1 MFSAFVIAFAMYSKI
16 PMPRLEWTEK
26 NMRYAMCF
34 FPWIGAVIGL
44 LEVGFW
50 HLCGLLELGGWFRA
64 VGLTLIPVAVTGGI
78 HLDGFLDT
86 VDARSSHAER
96 ERKLEILKDSHT
108 GAFAIL
114 GGIVYFLLSTAGW
127 SELREGQLGAAAAV
141 FFLSRAYSGLAV
153 VSFRQARKKGM
164 LATFAEQAHRRRVR
178 WVMLASIL
186 ACSAFLVWLSPL
198 YGGLAALTALG
209 VFGYYRYFS
218 YREFGGVT
226 GDLAGYFVQ
235 VCELTVLLA
244 LVLAERVAA
253 LL

>member
-1 MFSAFVIAFAMYSKI
+1 MFASFVIAFAMYSRI
-16 PMPRLEWTEK
+16 PMPRREWTEK
-26 NMRYAMCF
+26 NMRYAICF

-50 HLCGLLELGGWFRA
+50 HLCGSLQLGSWFRT
-64 VGLTLIPVAVTGGI
+64 VGLTVIPVAVTGGI

-114 GGIVYFLLSTAGW
+114 GGIVYFLLTSGGW
-127 SELREGQLGAAAAV
+127 SELRGEQLGAVAAG
-141 FFLSRAYSGLAV
+141 FFLSRSYSGLAV

-164 LATFAEQAHRRRVR
+164 MASFAEQAQKRQVR

-186 ACSAFLVWLSPL
+186 ACSAFMVVLSPL
-198 YGGLAALTALG
+198 YGGLAAVTALA

-218 YREFGGVT
+218 YREFGGAT

-235 VCELTVLLA
+235 ICELSILLV
-244 LVLAERVAA
+244 LVLAERVVNC
-253 LL
+253 L